1 MTTTTIKHIKIT
13 AQPQPRCAHRN
24 QWRRKKKKAEKSTS
38 KHKHIAHSWTPL
50 KELGEVTFKLFF
62 STTNLP
68 TQNPHSI
75 NHTHTKSPSF
85 FPISLIQKLKIRT
98 TQIKKNYLLHFSS
111 KTQQIYNLD
120 CNKYNLKKQKSILI
134 T

>member
-1 MTTTTIKHIKIT
+1 MPIETNEEEKKE
-13 AQPQPRCAHRN
+13 
-24 QWRRKKKKAEKSTS
+24 KKKAEKSTL
-38 KHKHIAHSWTPL
+38 KHNHSAHSWIPL
-50 KELGEVTFKLFF
+50 RELGEVTFKLFF

-75 NHTHTKSPSF
+75 NHSHTKSPSF

-98 TQIKKNYLLHFSS
+98 TQIKKNYLLRFSS

-120 CNKYNLKKQKSILI
+120 CNKYSFFFLNSNLI

>member
-1 MTTTTIKHIKIT
+1 MPIKT
-13 AQPQPRCAHRN
+13 SEEEPP
-24 QWRRKKKKAEKSTS
+24 KKKKKSRKINS
-38 KHKHIAHSWTPL
+38 KHKHSAHSLTL
-50 KELGEVTFKLFF
+50 LRVKELGEVTFKLFF

-68 TQNPHSI
+68 TQNSHSI

-98 TQIKKNYLLHFSS
+98 TEIKKNYLLHFSS
-111 KTQQIYNLD
+111 KTQQIYNSD
-120 CNKYNLKKQKSILI
+120 CNKYNFFIKKNNNPILI